1 MAKLVYKCN
10 YDGKICN
17 KEIPKLDENGIILEP
32 TEIDKKSM
40 GISEHCTCW
49 KSCIG
54 CERNFSM
61 SVAPSGR
68 LEIECIGK

>member
-1 MAKLVYKCN
+1 MVKLVYKCN

-32 TEIDKKSM
+32 TEINKKSM
-40 GISEHCTCW
+40 GISEHCICW

-54 CERNFSM
+54 CERNFSI

-68 LEIECIGK
+68 LEIKYK